1 MGLRLTQAHSQSRLA
16 FSSADISGADCYMP
30 PEALAKE
37 RRPNTI
43 SALEKLAVGREST
56 VVREVVDIMFTGSRE
71 HRGVGMRGFPL
82 DDPEL

>member
-16 FSSADISGADCYMP
+16 FSSADVSGADCYMP

-37 RRPNTI
+37 RPNTI

-56 VVREVVDIMFTGSRE
+56 VVREVVDIMFTGPRE
-71 HRGVGMRGFPL
+71 HRGDGMRGFPL